1 VRSLV
6 VFSISC
12 IGLALLVIGGAGP
25 ILAAICPTDP
35 LTTPMDAMTIPGTLH
50 SLGALLGDALL
61 IAATLLTIGLL
72 RNNPRWRVARGL
84 LIMGTIVAWIAFA
97 LVTTQMMVL
106 LPQHG
111 GQLGPEVQIGWSSR
125 FWVVVSAIWVMMAAW
140 GAGKVHE
147 VE

>member
-1 VRSLV
+1 
-6 VFSISC
+6 
-12 IGLALLVIGGAGP
+12 
-25 ILAAICPTDP
+25 
-35 LTTPMDAMTIPGTLH
+35 MTIPGTLH

-125 FWVVVSAIWVMMAAW
+125 FWVVVYAIWVMMAAW
-140 GAGKVHE
+140 GAGKVPE